1 MRGSVY
7 YQSAVLTKVI
17 FVEGSKKE
25 NKIKTIN
32 KATFEWLFYNYFK
45 LFIDLKLYLCYI
57 IKI

>member
-25 NKIKTIN
+25 NRIN
-32 KATFEWLFYNYFK
+32 PNHEQYQWSDYTN
-45 LFIDLKLYLCYI
+45 
-57 IKI
+57 